1 MSADAQIAKEDRP
14 TALNLAGHALVVRTL
29 TGEQYGHD
37 CHLSKNRKIR
47 ACADPRHDRD
57 KALLRDALHML
68 DIIPDPRPS
77 VARDER
83 GKSIPPRARC
93 PYCKRREAVAVN
105 GRLYRH
111 PTNDGAECE
120 GSYQYPV
127 DAPTRSEAVAS

>member
-1 MSADAQIAKEDRP
+1 MRR
-14 TALNLAGHALVVRTL
+14 LVAAVV
-29 TGEQYGHD
+29 
-37 CHLSKNRKIR
+37 
-47 ACADPRHDRD
+47 AW
-57 KALLRDALHML
+57 LRFDVPSCCPHPDL
-68 DIIPDPRPS
+68 IPDPRPS